1 MTPDGIATEDWD
13 RVHELALQVVND
25 SAEGDEAA
33 SDAASL
39 RLREL
44 LDELQE
50 KYGALPSLLATRADY
65 VTSPQEREYWLL
77 AAYEQAQQRKDEKNL
92 VWVASSLACF
102 HLEEAPDLMKGTHWL
117 ESFEQHL
124 QTFSDP
130 SEARQAIRLRGLLQS
145 LKEQRQNNELQR
157 TRPAQATEPRR

>member
-13 RVHELALQVVND
+13 RVHELALQVVNK
-25 SAEGDEAA
+25 STEGDEAA

-65 VTSPQEREYWLL
+65 VASPEEREYWLL

-92 VWVASSLACF
+92 VWVAGSLASF
-102 HLEEAPDLMKGTHWL
+102 HLDEAPDLVKGAQWL

-124 QTFSDP
+124 QGCSNP
-130 SEARQAIRLRGLLQS
+130 SEAKEVVRLRGILHS
-145 LKEQRQNNELQR
+145 LKEQPQNNELQR

>member
-1 MTPDGIATEDWD
+1 MTPDGVATEDWD
-13 RVHELALQVVND
+13 HVHELALQVVNE

-39 RLREL
+39 RLRDL

-50 KYGALPSLLATRADY
+50 KYGALPSLLATRADH
-65 VTSPQEREYWLL
+65 VASLEEREYWLR

-102 HLEEAPDLMKGTHWL
+102 HLEEAPDLAKGTQWL
-117 ESFEQHL
+117 ESFEHHL
-124 QTFSDP
+124 QGLSDP
-130 SEARQAIRLRGLLQS
+130 SEAKEAVRLRAILQS
-145 LKEQRQNNELQR
+145 LQEQPQNNELQR
-157 TRPAQATEPRR
+157 TRHGKLEPRR